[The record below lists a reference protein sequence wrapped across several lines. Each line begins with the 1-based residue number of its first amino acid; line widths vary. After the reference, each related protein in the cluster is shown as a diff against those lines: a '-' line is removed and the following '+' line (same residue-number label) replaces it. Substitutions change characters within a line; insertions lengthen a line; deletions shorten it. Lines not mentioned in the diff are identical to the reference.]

1 MKLTKSKLKQIIK
14 EELTSFQGM
23 GDIEAFSDEPEL
35 EEKLPILDAIAQLL
49 AGWTSEEPDAA
60 NYHAQLDQLYQ
71 DYKPEGCG

>member
-1 MKLTKSKLKQIIK
+1 MKLTKTKLKQIIK

-49 AGWTSEEPDAA
+49 AGWTSEEPDAV
-60 NYHAQLDQLYQ
+60 NYHTQLDQLYQ
-71 DYKPEGCG
+71 GYKPEGCG